1 MQRFRLA
8 AHRAAATAS
17 ATAAVLAAVLACG
30 TAAQAAPVTYEGE
43 FSRDDERFVFEF
55 DLGGPSAIDAKTLS
69 WALGGFA
76 PVLTLFGPGGLLQ
89 QAVGSSNT
97 CGPGS
102 GAPDAASGFCWDAAF
117 GGLFNAGRY
126 TLVLTQDGNLALGD
140 SLADGFQQDGQAHYT
155 GTWYLG
161 DDSRSF
167 INVDGSARSGA
178 WQLVLDLRAL
188 DVNGVPEPASWALC
202 GLALAAAL
210 TAGSRHR
217 GRRAGRHAPSRFPD
231 PVDGDPTP

>member
-1 MQRFRLA
+1 MQRSRLA
-8 AHRAAATAS
+8 THRAAATAA
-17 ATAAVLAAVLACG
+17 ATAAVVATLLACG
-30 TAAQAAPVTYEGE
+30 TAAHAAPVAYEGE

-55 DLGGPSAIDAKTLS
+55 DLGAPSAIDAKTLS

-102 GAPDAASGFCWDAAF
+102 GAPDAATGFCWDAAF

-140 SLADGFQQDGQAHYT
+140 SPGDGFQQDGQPHYT
-155 GTWYLG
+155 GAWYLG
-161 DDSRSF
+161 DDGRSF
-167 INVDGSARSGA
+167 INVDSSARSGD
-178 WQLVLDLRAL
+178 WQLVLDLRAI
-188 DVNGVPEPASWALC
+188 DVNGVPEPTSWALC

-210 TAGSRHR
+210 SATARHR
-217 GRRAGRHAPSRFPD
+217 GRRAGPARPFSLP
-231 PVDGDPTP
+231 